1 MLAGADCADIAVG
14 YLFVS
19 GFNAVAEELGRLE
32 KVRILVG
39 RLDRHTLEEVALGVQ
54 QAEALQACPDGDRP
68 ARRDVEAL
76 ADPTTPSQLV
86 QSPPRADRAPL
97 PRRPRTAAAEPDPRG
112 PSRSRSSVAG
122 ASARAPAPRRISRR
136 FLRPRTRSVLTAA
149 PPGHSTPRI
158 SAPGPPAPPTDI
170 GPFLTLMR
178 RNQQVLRTMIAF
190 AALLEP
196 AQDRLGPRASSP

>member
-97 PRRPRTAAAEPDPRG
+97 PPPTQDGSSRTRPSRPIPIAFFGSGRERPR
-112 PSRSRSSVAG
+112 SS
-122 ASARAPAPRRISRR
+122 
-136 FLRPRTRSVLTAA
+136 
-149 PPGHSTPRI
+149 
-158 SAPGPPAPPTDI
+158 
-170 GPFLTLMR
+170 
-178 RNQQVLRTMIAF
+178 
-190 AALLEP
+190 
-196 AQDRLGPRASSP
+196 ASSYLTPIS